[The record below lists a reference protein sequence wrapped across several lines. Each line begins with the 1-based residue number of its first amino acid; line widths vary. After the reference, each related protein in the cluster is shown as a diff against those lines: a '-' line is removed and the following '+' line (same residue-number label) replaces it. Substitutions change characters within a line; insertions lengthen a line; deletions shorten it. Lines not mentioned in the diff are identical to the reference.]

1 MSKAI
6 IIIIII
12 SSSSSSST
20 FSLHKVF
27 LSWLQAA
34 VVSVGSV
41 SLTNEL
47 FNV

>member
-12 SSSSSSST
+12 ST